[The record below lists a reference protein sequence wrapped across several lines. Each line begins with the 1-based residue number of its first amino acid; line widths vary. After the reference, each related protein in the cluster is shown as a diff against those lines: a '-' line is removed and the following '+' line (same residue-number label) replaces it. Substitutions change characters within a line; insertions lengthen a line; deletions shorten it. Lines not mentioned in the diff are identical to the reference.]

1 MSAEGLCGGLAAIM
15 LITGCSPLP
24 AVTPGREGD
33 SGTARSYRLDTVIE
47 VEGRQGVAAD
57 GNRYF
62 VSGPTE
68 LYVYTMTD
76 R

>member
-33 SGTARSYRLDTVIE
+33 SETARSYRLDTVIE
-47 VEGRQGVAAD
+47 VEGREVKILKESEILAKIA
-57 GNRYF
+57 N
-62 VSGPTE
+62 
-68 LYVYTMTD
+68 
-76 R
+76 